1 MSAAIDK
8 TVLPG
13 GLTVL
18 SQTLRDRH
26 TLSLGAWLRT
36 GARDEP
42 RDQPGITHFIE
53 HMMFKGTTTRDAR
66 AIAASLESLG
76 GHLDAFTSREQVC
89 YTARVLSEHLRQAVD
104 VVSDIV
110 CRSRFD
116 ETEIEREKSVVRE
129 EILSY
134 EDSPEAMVADQ
145 LSAQLWGD
153 HALGRPILGTVDSV
167 GGFTHE
173 RLAGEFERR
182 FRTGEIVV
190 VAVGG
195 LEHSALVDEVGR
207 GFRLPAGPPPAR
219 DVLPPPHV
227 PNVRHEDS
235 DLQQMYLSLGAR
247 GLASPDP
254 ARYALR
260 VAETLLGGGMSSRL
274 FQRIREDAGLAYFI
288 SSSLDFLRDGGAVG
302 IDLGVSPDKTLQ
314 VLGLLRDELLQLL
327 TDGPTPDEVEAA
339 KMQLKGA
346 IVMAEESLS
355 SRMYHIA
362 RQELQLG
369 EQTSTERQLEQVL
382 GVTHEQVVESLRTLL
397 RPECFSLAVR
407 GPIEGE
413 PVSATDW
420 PVAASG
426 SPAPQRAGGLG

>member
-1 MSAAIDK
+1 MSAAVDR

-18 SQTLRDRH
+18 SQTLRDRR

-36 GARDEP
+36 GSRDEP
-42 RDQPGITHFIE
+42 REQLGITHFLE

-89 YTARVLSEHLRQAVD
+89 YTARVLSEHLAQAVE

-116 ETEIEREKSVVRE
+116 DAEIEREKSVVRE

-145 LSAQLWGD
+145 LSEQLWGD
-153 HALGRPILGTVDSV
+153 HALGRPILGTVESV
-167 GGFTHE
+167 ATFTRE
-173 RLAGEFERR
+173 LLVREFERR
-182 FRTGEIVV
+182 FRASEIVV

-195 LEHSALVDEVGR
+195 LEHAALVAEVAR
-207 GFRLPAGPPPAR
+207 GFQLPTSQTPAR

-227 PNVRHEDS
+227 PSVRHDDC
-235 DLQQMYLSLGAR
+235 DLQQIYLSLGAR

-302 IDLGVSPDKTLQ
+302 IDLGVSPDKTRQ
-314 VLGLLRDELLQLL
+314 ALGLLREELDQLL
-327 TDGPTPDEVEAA
+327 ADGPTADEVEAA
-339 KMQLKGA
+339 KMQLKGS

-355 SRMYHIA
+355 SRMYHVS

-369 EQTSTERQLEQVL
+369 RHTPTERQLERVL
-382 GVTHEQVVESLRTLL
+382 GVTRDQVVESLQTLL
-397 RPECFSLAVR
+397 RPERFSLAVR

-413 PVSATDW
+413 PLSAADW
-420 PVAASG
+420 PVEPAEPAAATG
-426 SPAPQRAGGLG
+426 